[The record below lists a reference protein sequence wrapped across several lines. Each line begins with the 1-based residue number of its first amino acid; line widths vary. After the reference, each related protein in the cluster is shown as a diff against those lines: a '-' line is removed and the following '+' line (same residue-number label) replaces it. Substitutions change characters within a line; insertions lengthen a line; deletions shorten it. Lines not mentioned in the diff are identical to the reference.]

1 MKIFEL
7 VKSAPTITA
16 PGNVVAPVGPGVKP
30 SGSQPVPNTEEGPD
44 TSNTPDILQPNAQG
58 QLAQPMGQQT
68 SQQLPN
74 NGQQPQQGQVPQQG
88 QQAQQPTAQVDDNAL
103 TPQDFKS
110 QMQAMMTKLQQIQQQ
125 EPPPESQNAQP
136 GVSG

>member
-7 VKSAPTITA
+7 VKSAPTIAA
-16 PGNVVAPVGPGVKP
+16 PGNVVAPVGPGVTP

-44 TSNTPDILQPNAQG
+44 TSNTPDILQPNAQNT
-58 QLAQPMGQQT
+58 LAQPMGQNS

-74 NGQQPQQGQVPQQG
+74 GQQQQPQQI
-88 QQAQQPTAQVDDNAL
+88 QQPNQQSDTDEL
-103 TPQDFKS
+103 TPQTFKT
-110 QMQAMMTKLQQIQQQ
+110 QMQALMTKLQQIQGQ
-125 EPPPESQNAQP
+125 EQPPASVNPQP

>member
-1 MKIFEL
+1 
-7 VKSAPTITA
+7 
-16 PGNVVAPVGPGVKP
+16 
-30 SGSQPVPNTEEGPD
+30 
-44 TSNTPDILQPNAQG
+44 
-58 QLAQPMGQQT
+58 MGQQT

-88 QQAQQPTAQVDDNAL
+88 QQAQQPAAQVDDNAL

-110 QMQAMMTKLQQIQQQ
+110 QMQAMMAKLQQIQQQ

>member
-74 NGQQPQQGQVPQQG
+74 NGQQPQQGQQVQ
-88 QQAQQPTAQVDDNAL
+88 QQPAAQVDDNAL

-110 QMQAMMTKLQQIQQQ
+110 QMQAMMAKLQQIQQQ

>member
-7 VKSAPTITA
+7 VKQAPAITA

-30 SGSQPVPNTEEGPD
+30 SGSQPVPNTEEGPN
-44 TSNTPDILQPNAQG
+44 TSNTPDIMQPNAQNT
-58 QLAQPMGQQT
+58 LAQPMGQNS

-74 NGQQPQQGQVPQQG
+74 GQQQQPQQTQQPQQ
-88 QQAQQPTAQVDDNAL
+88 QPDEDTL
-103 TPQDFKS
+103 TPQNFKT
-110 QMQAMMTKLQQIQQQ
+110 QMQALMAKLQQIQGQ
-125 EPPPESQNAQP
+125 EQPPESVNPQP